1 VGASD
6 NYALCQPT
14 GLFLRAALPFSLDGF
29 FLNISYSI
37 KITQDNLLVLVELHV
52 MQQPDQNGP
61 RDNGQMGNFLR
72 MLGLDFPPN
81 PE

>member
-1 VGASD
+1 VAGAS
-6 NYALCQPT
+6 APPT
-14 GLFLRAALPFSLDGF
+14 GPSVVKLWLK
-29 FLNISYSI
+29 NISYSI